1 MEDLVRKTSRKS
13 FTLINDPLPEEVL
26 IDYSMP
32 LPLGIPCMKKHYP
45 TLQGA
50 CTLLQGT
57 CAPAAGSYAPAT
69 GNMTS
74 VHAPAARNVDRID
87 IPATGVYAP
96 AAGVGM
102 PLPQGIRDVEN
113 VDFHDL
119 MPLLL
124 GIRRGPRLGL
134 KK

>member
-1 MEDLVRKTSRKS
+1 MKNID
-13 FTLINDPLPEEVL
+13 FHDP
-26 IDYSMP
+26 MP
-32 LPLGIPCMKKHYP
+32 LPPGTCAGKKHYP

-69 GNMTS
+69 GNMTP

-102 PLPQGIRDVEN
+102 PLPQGIREIKNTVSHG
-113 VDFHDL
+113 F
-119 MPLLL
+119 MPLLQ
-124 GIRRGPRLGL
+124 GIGSIRQWEWLYPLVGIGVPAVWNRYIGYLV
-134 KK
+134 